1 MFLFI
6 CFVSYFVF
14 CFFWAILSYHYITIS
29 HISGH
34 VLFWIPVPYGSNRSL
49 CVFLHTHVWMKNC
62 PTVGICKIMFLF
74 CPNTGWVLAQHRIL
88 GSKLFSLEL
97 GWTSSYFGGFML
109 AFASAKEC
117 SSGRC
122 MHTSLHLWALY
133 SKVTSEED
141 FAWILYLHC
150 YSPPLSTFHS
160 SLVCFLFFSIKL
172 LNHLTLSVFYLSICA
187 LLVSPN

>member
-34 VLFWIPVPYGSNRSL
+34 VLFWISVPYGSNRSFVCFYIHTCGWKTAQLSAYVKSCSYFAQTL
-49 CVFLHTHVWMKNC
+49 C
-62 PTVGICKIMFLF
+62 
-74 CPNTGWVLAQHRIL
+74 WVLAQHRIL